1 LLRERERERE
11 RERRRE
17 EEEEE
22 EEEHVS
28 AIFVDCGRLQ
38 REREREEASRLEKAL
53 AKPLSISFPLYRI
66 CRHYYYYYNGFSVCL
81 ELCVV
86 VVAGLHM
93 NVSSHSREKI
103 NLSHFL

>member
-1 LLRERERERE
+1 LLRERQRDRET
-11 RERRRE
+11 RR
-17 EEEEE
+17 EEE

-38 REREREEASRLEKAL
+38 RAREREEASRLEKAL

-66 CRHYYYYYNGFSVCL
+66 CRHYYYHDGFSVCL
-81 ELCVV
+81 AFCVV

-93 NVSSHSREKI
+93 NVSCHSREKI
-103 NLSHFL
+103 NLSRFL

>member
-1 LLRERERERE
+1 LLRERERER
-11 RERRRE
+11 RR
-17 EEEEE
+17 EE

-38 REREREEASRLEKAL
+38 RETEREEASRLEKAL

-66 CRHYYYYYNGFSVCL
+66 CRHYYYHDGFSVCL
-81 ELCVV
+81 ALCVV

-93 NVSSHSREKI
+93 NVSCHSREKI